1 MYIILIIIAIA
12 LVLYL
17 LWHHQHT
24 LKVRAYLMTESIRN
38 RDFSFR
44 LSTKGLLFGERAMQQ
59 SLNDMGEEVRQLVN
73 HSEVESWEK
82 LTRVLTHEIM
92 NSTAPIA
99 SISSSLLNRDDVVGT
114 PLEEGIRAIHS
125 TAARLNTFVVNYRK
139 MSQLQKPEPQ
149 DFDLTPFLKN
159 LTSLYPELEWEIDMP
174 STCIAHTDAALL
186 HQVLINM
193 VKNALE
199 AGAKKMGLK
208 VERIDTSYHH
218 QSYQIETSNASRV
231 SITISNDGKPIPP
244 DVRSSIFIPFFTTKA
259 TGSGIGLS
267 LSRQIIIKQG
277 GSLELLDTPMPT
289 YHTSFCIQI

>member
-159 LTSLYPELEWEIDMP
+159 LTSLYPELEWEIDMS
-174 STCIAHTDAALL
+174 STCTAHTDAALL

-218 QSYQIETSNASRV
+218 QSYQIETSNANRV

-244 DVRSSIFIPFFTTKA
+244 NVRSSIFIPFFTTKA

>member
-174 STCIAHTDAALL
+174 PTCTAHTDAALL

-208 VERIDTSYHH
+208 VERIESSYHH
-218 QSYQIETSNASRV
+218 QSYQIETSNANRV
-231 SITISNDGKPIPP
+231 SITISNDGKPLPP

>member
-17 LWHHQHT
+17 FWHHQHT

-99 SISSSLLNRDDVVGT
+99 SISSSLLNREDVVGT

-159 LTSLYPELEWEIDMP
+159 LTSLYPELKWEIDMP
-174 STCIAHTDAALL
+174 PTCTAHTDAALL

-208 VERIDTSYHH
+208 VERIEPSYHH
-218 QSYQIETSNASRV
+218 QSYQIETSNANRV

-244 DVRSSIFIPFFTTKA
+244 NVRSSIFIPFFTTKA

>member
-174 STCIAHTDAALL
+174 STCTAHTDAALL

-231 SITISNDGKPIPP
+231 SITISNDGKLIPP

>member
-17 LWHHQHT
+17 FWHHQHT

-174 STCIAHTDAALL
+174 STCTAHTDAALL

-208 VERIDTSYHH
+208 VERIEPSYHH

>member
-12 LVLYL
+12 LMLYL

-149 DFDLTPFLKN
+149 DFDLTPVLKN

-174 STCIAHTDAALL
+174 PTCTAHTDAALL

-208 VERIDTSYHH
+208 VERIEPSYHH
-218 QSYQIETSNASRV
+218 QSYQIETTNASRV

-277 GSLELLDTPMPT
+277 GSLELLDTPMPS

>member
-174 STCIAHTDAALL
+174 STCTAHTDAALL

-218 QSYQIETSNASRV
+218 QSYQIETSNANRV

-244 DVRSSIFIPFFTTKA
+244 NVRSSIFIPFFTTKA

>member
-99 SISSSLLNRDDVVGT
+99 SISSSLLNREDVVGT

-174 STCIAHTDAALL
+174 STCTAHTDAALL

-218 QSYQIETSNASRV
+218 QSYQIETSNANRV

-277 GSLELLDTPMPT
+277 GALELLDTPMPT

>member
-17 LWHHQHT
+17 FWHHQHT

-174 STCIAHTDAALL
+174 PTCTAHTDAALL

-208 VERIDTSYHH
+208 VERIESSYHH

>member
-17 LWHHQHT
+17 FWHHQHT

-174 STCIAHTDAALL
+174 STCTAHTDAALL

-208 VERIDTSYHH
+208 VERIESSYHH
-218 QSYQIETSNASRV
+218 QSYQIDTSNASRV
-231 SITISNDGKPIPP
+231 SIIISNDGKPIPP

>member
-159 LTSLYPELEWEIDMP
+159 LTSLYPELEWEIDIP
-174 STCIAHTDAALL
+174 PTFTAHTDAALL
-186 HQVLINM
+186 HQVFINM

-208 VERIDTSYHH
+208 VERIEPSYHH

>member
-12 LVLYL
+12 LVVYL

-174 STCIAHTDAALL
+174 PTCIAHTDAALL
-186 HQVLINM
+186 HQVFINM

-208 VERIDTSYHH
+208 VERIETSYHH

>member
-174 STCIAHTDAALL
+174 STCTAHTDAALL

>member
-59 SLNDMGEEVRQLVN
+59 SLNDMGEEVRKLVN

-174 STCIAHTDAALL
+174 STCTAHTDAALL

-218 QSYQIETSNASRV
+218 QSYQIETSNANRV

>member
-174 STCIAHTDAALL
+174 STCTAHTDAALL

-244 DVRSSIFIPFFTTKA
+244 NVRSSIFIPFFTTKA

>member
-99 SISSSLLNRDDVVGT
+99 SISSSLLNRNDVVGT

-174 STCIAHTDAALL
+174 STCTAHTDAALL

-208 VERIDTSYHH
+208 VERIESSYHH
-218 QSYQIETSNASRV
+218 QSYQIETSNANRV

>member
-44 LSTKGLLFGERAMQQ
+44 LSTKGLMFGERAMQQ

-174 STCIAHTDAALL
+174 STCTAHTDAALL

-218 QSYQIETSNASRV
+218 QSYQIETSNANRI
-231 SITISNDGKPIPP
+231 SIIISNDGKPIPP

>member
-1 MYIILIIIAIA
+1 MYIILIIIAITI
-12 LVLYL
+12 VLYL

-159 LTSLYPELEWEIDMP
+159 LTSLYPDLEWDIDMP
-174 STCIAHTDAALL
+174 PTCIAHTDAALL
-186 HQVLINM
+186 HQVFINM

-199 AGAKKMGLK
+199 AGAKKMGLT
-208 VERIDTSYHH
+208 VERIETSYHH

>member
-1 MYIILIIIAIA
+1 MYIILIIIAITI
-12 LVLYL
+12 VLYL

-186 HQVLINM
+186 HQVFINM

-208 VERIDTSYHH
+208 VERIETSYHH

>member
-99 SISSSLLNRDDVVGT
+99 SISSSLLNRNDVVGT

-159 LTSLYPELEWEIDMP
+159 LTSLYPDLEWEIDMP
-174 STCIAHTDAALL
+174 PTCTAHTDAALL

-208 VERIDTSYHH
+208 VERIESSYHH

>member
-99 SISSSLLNRDDVVGT
+99 SISSSLLNREDVVGT

-174 STCIAHTDAALL
+174 STCTAHTDAALL

-244 DVRSSIFIPFFTTKA
+244 NVRSSIFIPFFTTKA

>member
-99 SISSSLLNRDDVVGT
+99 SISRSLLNRDDVVGT

-159 LTSLYPELEWEIDMP
+159 LTSLYPDLEWEIDMP
-174 STCIAHTDAALL
+174 PTCIAHTDAALL
-186 HQVLINM
+186 HQVFINM

-208 VERIDTSYHH
+208 VERIETSYHH

>member
-17 LWHHQHT
+17 FWHHQHT

-99 SISSSLLNRDDVVGT
+99 SISSSLLNRNDVVGT

-174 STCIAHTDAALL
+174 STCTAHTDAALL

-208 VERIDTSYHH
+208 VERIESSYHH
-218 QSYQIETSNASRV
+218 QSYQIETSNANRV

>member
-99 SISSSLLNRDDVVGT
+99 SISSSLLNREDVVGT

-174 STCIAHTDAALL
+174 PTCTAHTDAALL

-208 VERIDTSYHH
+208 VERIESSYHH

>member
-174 STCIAHTDAALL
+174 PTCTAHTDAALL

-244 DVRSSIFIPFFTTKA
+244 NVRSSIFIPFFTTKA

-277 GSLELLDTPMPT
+277 GSLELLDTPMPA
-289 YHTSFCIQI
+289 YHTSFSIQI